1 MYTILIN
8 EDNTLTASVV
18 ERVMQQ
24 SKLVDTLHFLADPE
38 YKGKDMRD
46 YVVML
51 EYRLPVSKKYRT
63 EFLTLSDE
71 LYKNKLEYKLPF
83 DTALTSE
90 AGVIEFQ
97 LTFGNI
103 EMDAEGRTTQYI
115 RKVGPGEIKIVD
127 VYDWAATIPD
137 EALNALDQRII
148 AMQAMLKAMI
158 DKSNTMMNS
167 KADNLS
173 YKNDMLQLTA
183 NGSPIGNAVEIKS
196 SGGSGSGGYGNAE
209 NLDTAITNGIIDEKD
224 LVITKDTSEFYYI
237 RDDKSKQA
245 IRPRTRVFDS
255 NGQANEQLNN
265 SSDTYAG
272 QTVMIKNTAGKYEPW
287 IVQLLDTGKF
297 AVEPFNTAST
307 GFVWQEF

>member
-103 EMDAEGRTTQYI
+103 EMDAEGRTIQYI
-115 RKVGPGEIKIVD
+115 RKVGPGEIKIID

-158 DKSNTMMNS
+158 DKSNTMMS

-196 SGGSGSGGYGNAE
+196 SGGSGSGGDGTTDGNMR
-209 NLDTAITNGIIDEKD
+209 
-224 LVITKDTSEFYYI
+224 VVEF
-237 RDDKSKQA
+237 
-245 IRPRTRVFDS
+245 
-255 NGQANEQLNN
+255 
-265 SSDTYAG
+265 
-272 QTVMIKNTAGKYEPW
+272 
-287 IVQLLDTGKF
+287 
-297 AVEPFNTAST
+297 
-307 GFVWQEF
+307 

>member
-24 SKLVDTLHFLADPE
+24 GNIVRNKIIDVTEDLDQIA
-38 YKGKDMRD
+38 D

-71 LYKNKLEYKLPF
+71 LYKNKLEYKLPL

-115 RKVGPGEIKIVD
+115 RKVGPGEIKIID

-196 SGGSGSGGYGNAE
+196 GGGSGGDSTTDE
-209 NLDTAITNGIIDEKD
+209 NMR
-224 LVITKDTSEFYYI
+224 VVEF
-237 RDDKSKQA
+237 
-245 IRPRTRVFDS
+245 
-255 NGQANEQLNN
+255 
-265 SSDTYAG
+265 
-272 QTVMIKNTAGKYEPW
+272 
-287 IVQLLDTGKF
+287 
-297 AVEPFNTAST
+297 
-307 GFVWQEF
+307 

>member
-115 RKVGPGEIKIVD
+115 RKVGPGEIKIID

-148 AMQAMLKAMI
+148 AMQAMLKGC
-158 DKSNTMMNS
+158 T
-167 KADNLS
+167 
-173 YKNDMLQLTA
+173 
-183 NGSPIGNAVEIKS
+183 
-196 SGGSGSGGYGNAE
+196 
-209 NLDTAITNGIIDEKD
+209 GIHPTQTGHKHM
-224 LVITKDTSEFYYI
+224 
-237 RDDKSKQA
+237 A
-245 IRPRTRVFDS
+245 A
-255 NGQANEQLNN
+255 GCEQL
-265 SSDTYAG
+265 D
-272 QTVMIKNTAGKYEPW
+272 QQRDRPEPCGKP
-287 IVQLLDTGKF
+287 G
-297 AVEPFNTAST
+297 
-307 GFVWQEF
+307 

>member
-1 MYTILIN
+1 M
-8 EDNTLTASVV
+8 
-18 ERVMQQ
+18 
-24 SKLVDTLHFLADPE
+24 ADPE

-63 EFLTLSDE
+63 EFLTLSEE

-115 RKVGPGEIKIVD
+115 RKVGPGEINIID

-158 DKSNTMMNS
+158 DKNNSMMNN

-173 YKNDMLQLTA
+173 YKNEMLQLTA
-183 NGSPIGNAVEIKS
+183 NGNPIGNAVQIKS
-196 SGGSGSGGYGNAE
+196 GGGSGGGGDSTTDGNMR
-209 NLDTAITNGIIDEKD
+209 
-224 LVITKDTSEFYYI
+224 VVEF
-237 RDDKSKQA
+237 
-245 IRPRTRVFDS
+245 
-255 NGQANEQLNN
+255 
-265 SSDTYAG
+265 
-272 QTVMIKNTAGKYEPW
+272 
-287 IVQLLDTGKF
+287 
-297 AVEPFNTAST
+297 
-307 GFVWQEF
+307 

>member
-1 MYTILIN
+1 M
-8 EDNTLTASVV
+8 
-18 ERVMQQ
+18 
-24 SKLVDTLHFLADPE
+24 
-38 YKGKDMRD
+38 
-46 YVVML
+46 
-51 EYRLPVSKKYRT
+51 
-63 EFLTLSDE
+63 TLSDE

-158 DKSNTMMNS
+158 DKNNIMMNS

-196 SGGSGSGGYGNAE
+196 SGGTGGGGDGTTDGNMR
-209 NLDTAITNGIIDEKD
+209 
-224 LVITKDTSEFYYI
+224 VVEF
-237 RDDKSKQA
+237 
-245 IRPRTRVFDS
+245 
-255 NGQANEQLNN
+255 
-265 SSDTYAG
+265 
-272 QTVMIKNTAGKYEPW
+272 
-287 IVQLLDTGKF
+287 
-297 AVEPFNTAST
+297 
-307 GFVWQEF
+307 

>member
-115 RKVGPGEIKIVD
+115 RKVGPGEIKIID

-148 AMQAMLKAMI
+148 
-158 DKSNTMMNS
+158 
-167 KADNLS
+167 DNLS
-173 YKNDMLQLTA
+173 YKNEMLQLTA
-183 NGSPIGNAVEIKS
+183 NGNPIGNAVQIKS
-196 SGGSGSGGYGNAE
+196 GGGSGGGDSTTDGNMR
-209 NLDTAITNGIIDEKD
+209 
-224 LVITKDTSEFYYI
+224 VVEF
-237 RDDKSKQA
+237 
-245 IRPRTRVFDS
+245 
-255 NGQANEQLNN
+255 
-265 SSDTYAG
+265 
-272 QTVMIKNTAGKYEPW
+272 
-287 IVQLLDTGKF
+287 
-297 AVEPFNTAST
+297 
-307 GFVWQEF
+307 

>member
-24 SKLVDTLHFLADPE
+24 SKLVDTLHFLTDPE

-148 AMQAMLKAMI
+148 AMQAILKAMI

-196 SGGSGSGGYGNAE
+196 SGGSGGGGDSTTDGNMR
-209 NLDTAITNGIIDEKD
+209 
-224 LVITKDTSEFYYI
+224 VVEF
-237 RDDKSKQA
+237 
-245 IRPRTRVFDS
+245 
-255 NGQANEQLNN
+255 
-265 SSDTYAG
+265 
-272 QTVMIKNTAGKYEPW
+272 
-287 IVQLLDTGKF
+287 
-297 AVEPFNTAST
+297 
-307 GFVWQEF
+307 

>member
-24 SKLVDTLHFLADPE
+24 SKLVDALHFLADPE

-63 EFLTLSDE
+63 EFLTLSD
-71 LYKNKLEYKLPF
+71 
-83 DTALTSE
+83 E

-158 DKSNTMMNS
+158 DKNNTMMNS

-196 SGGSGSGGYGNAE
+196 SGGTGGGGDGTTDGNMR
-209 NLDTAITNGIIDEKD
+209 
-224 LVITKDTSEFYYI
+224 VVEF
-237 RDDKSKQA
+237 
-245 IRPRTRVFDS
+245 
-255 NGQANEQLNN
+255 
-265 SSDTYAG
+265 
-272 QTVMIKNTAGKYEPW
+272 
-287 IVQLLDTGKF
+287 
-297 AVEPFNTAST
+297 
-307 GFVWQEF
+307 

>member
-71 LYKNKLEYKLPF
+71 LYKN
-83 DTALTSE
+83 
-90 AGVIEFQ
+90 
-97 LTFGNI
+97 I

-115 RKVGPGEIKIVD
+115 RKVGPGEIKIID

-196 SGGSGSGGYGNAE
+196 SGGTGGGDGTTDGNMR
-209 NLDTAITNGIIDEKD
+209 
-224 LVITKDTSEFYYI
+224 VVEF
-237 RDDKSKQA
+237 
-245 IRPRTRVFDS
+245 
-255 NGQANEQLNN
+255 
-265 SSDTYAG
+265 
-272 QTVMIKNTAGKYEPW
+272 
-287 IVQLLDTGKF
+287 
-297 AVEPFNTAST
+297 
-307 GFVWQEF
+307 